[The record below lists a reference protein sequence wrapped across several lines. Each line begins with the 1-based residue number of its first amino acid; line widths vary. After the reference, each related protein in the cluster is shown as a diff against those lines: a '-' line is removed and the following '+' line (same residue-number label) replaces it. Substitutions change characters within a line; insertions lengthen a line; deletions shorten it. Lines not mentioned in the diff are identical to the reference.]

1 MEQTKKCGNLVKQF
15 NLRIP
20 PKLRERLEAIAEE
33 REVNMT
39 YLILD
44 ALRDLVEQTD
54 KKEKENVR

>member
-1 MEQTKKCGNLVKQF
+1 MEKTKKCGNLVKQF
-15 NLRIP
+15 ALRIP
-20 PKLRERLEAIAEE
+20 PKLRARLEEIAEE

-54 KKEKENVR
+54 KKEKEDVR